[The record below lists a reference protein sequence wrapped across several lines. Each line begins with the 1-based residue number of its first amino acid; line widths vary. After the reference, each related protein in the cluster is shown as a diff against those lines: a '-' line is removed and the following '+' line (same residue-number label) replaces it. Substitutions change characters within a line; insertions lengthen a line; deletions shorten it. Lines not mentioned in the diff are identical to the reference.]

1 LHFEQPFDRATKDVL
16 MPSHAATLRTLL
28 AADGCTLVPSCF
40 DALSAK
46 MIAGAGVPFTFMT
59 GFGVSASRLGEPDL
73 GLISYGEIV
82 DSVRNICAAAPIP
95 VIADGDT
102 GYGNALNVERT
113 VKGYAQAG
121 AAAVMIEDQVA
132 PKRCGHTKGKL
143 VVDRAEA
150 VDRIKAAN
158 HARNAVRQSGG
169 DILILARTDA
179 RATDGLDEAI
189 WRANAFR
196 DAGADILF
204 IEAPQTEAE
213 MRRATR
219 EAPGI
224 HMANMVEGGATP
236 IPSKAQLTEL
246 GYDFAI
252 FPLTLMAAAM
262 AAMQACLKDFNA
274 GHHPKQPLMDFATLR
289 RTIGFDAY
297 YEAEKRYSGAR
308 QAPGQ

>member
-1 LHFEQPFDRATKDVL
+1 MTTK
-16 MPSHAATLRTLL
+16 AAALRNLL
-28 AADGCTLVPSCF
+28 AAPGCHLVPSCY

-46 MIAGAGVPFTFMT
+46 MIANAGVPFTFMT
-59 GFGVSASRLGEPDL
+59 GFGVAASRLGEPDL
-73 GLISYGEIV
+73 GLISYGEMV
-82 DSVRNICAAAPIP
+82 DTVRNICAAAPIP

-121 AAAVMIEDQVA
+121 AAAIMIEDQVA

-150 VDRIKAAN
+150 VDRIRAAQ
-158 HARNAVRQSGG
+158 HARDVVRQSGG

-179 RATDGLDEAI
+179 RATHGLDEAI

-204 IEAPQTEAE
+204 IEAPQSETE
-213 MRRATR
+213 MRRVTR
-219 EAPGI
+219 EAPGL

-236 IPSKAQLTEL
+236 ILSKAQLGDL
-246 GYDFAI
+246 GYSFAI

-274 GHHPKQPLMDFATLR
+274 GQHPKQALMDFAQLR
-289 RTIGFDAY
+289 REIGF
-297 YEAEKRYSGAR
+297 EA
-308 QAPGQ
+308 

>member
-1 LHFEQPFDRATKDVL
+1 MTASSNPISRAMRLRRLLSEDRCQT
-16 MPSHAATLRTLL
+16 MP
-28 AADGCTLVPSCF
+28 CCW

-46 MIAGAGVPFTFMT
+46 LIAAADFPATFMS
-59 GFGVSASRLGEPDL
+59 GFAVSAARLGEPDL

-82 DSVRNICAAAPIP
+82 DTVRNVCAATGIP

-102 GYGNALNVERT
+102 GYGNPLNVERT

-121 AAAVMIEDQVA
+121 AAAIMIEDQVA

-150 VDRIKAAN
+150 IDRIRAAV
-158 HARNAVRQSGG
+158 HAREEVRGAGG

-179 RATDGLDEAI
+179 RATHGLDEAI

-196 DAGADILF
+196 DAGADLLF
-204 IEAPQTEAE
+204 VEAPQSEAE

-224 HMANMVEGGATP
+224 HMANMVEGGKTP
-236 IPSKAQLTEL
+236 IPSAERLHGL
-246 GYDFAI
+246 GYRFAI
-252 FPLTLMAAAM
+252 YPLTLFSAAM
-262 AAMQACLKDFNA
+262 RAIEDCLSEMQA
-274 GHHPKQPLMDFATLR
+274 GRHPSDRVMDFAKVR
-289 RTIGFDAY
+289 SAVGFDDY
-297 YEAEKRYSGAR
+297 YAAEQRYAGAR
-308 QAPGQ
+308 KDTE